1 MAIIDE
7 IRDILIAEPGLMRSE
22 IRSRLGSI
30 DPASLSGSIS
40 RLKSMGELDC
50 IPVGNSNLFKYSW
63 IDPEEDKPVPLHQ
76 IKWGGL
82 PSAHSVMMSRKRH

>member
-63 IDPEEDKPVPLHQ
+63 IDLEIEKPVSLQ
-76 IKWGGL
+76 CVKWGGL
-82 PSAHSVMMSRKRH
+82 PSAHSIMMARGRH